1 MSVYDVAPTLLH
13 LFGLPGGKDMD
24 GKAATYLLNVNR
36 TVRYE
41 AYSRE
46 LMKRSAPGG
55 HQDLDR
61 EIQEKT
67 LKELKALGY
76 IP

>member
-1 MSVYDVAPTLLH
+1 
-13 LFGLPGGKDMD
+13 
-24 GKAATYLLNVNR
+24 
-36 TVRYE
+36 VRYQ
-41 AYSRE
+41 AYSRD
-46 LMKRSAPGG
+46 LMKRSVPGG
-55 HQDLDR
+55 DQDLDR